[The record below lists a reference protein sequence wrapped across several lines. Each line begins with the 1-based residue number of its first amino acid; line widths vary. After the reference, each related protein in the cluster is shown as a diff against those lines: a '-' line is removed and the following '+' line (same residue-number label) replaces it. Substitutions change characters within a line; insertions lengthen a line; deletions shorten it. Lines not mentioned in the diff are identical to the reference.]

1 MFTFPLGSSDNT
13 VADCGRDF
21 MIDLLIQSLMVQGN
35 LESAF
40 EKAVKDELSQEKN
53 DSPGGALD
61 ISNSTPLLQLS
72 RELLRSCV
80 DKCLARFHANKLRS
94 DVQVQ
99 DNKTK
104 NRDSIMEL
112 LLKLQRLFVGS
123 ILTIFMAQQ
132 QSNCLGKGM
141 FYY

>member
-1 MFTFPLGSSDNT
+1 MFAFSLGSSDNT
-13 VADCGRDF
+13 VADSGRDF
-21 MIDLLIQSLMVQGN
+21 MIDLLIQSLMVEGN

-40 EKAVKDELSQEKN
+40 ENAVKDELSQQKN
-53 DSPGGALD
+53 DTPGAALD
-61 ISNSTPLLQLS
+61 ISNSTPLLQLA

-94 DVQVQ
+94 AAPVQ

-104 NRDSIMEL
+104 NRDAIMEL

-123 ILTIFMAQQ
+123 ILTISLTQQ
-132 QSNCLGKGM
+132 QSSCLSKGM
-141 FYY
+141 VYH